1 MCSIKTRLTELLDI
15 RFPIIQAGMIWASG
29 AKLAAA
35 VANAGGL
42 GVIGSG
48 SMKPELLREHIHN
61 ARSLI
66 KSGKF
71 AVNLPLISPYS
82 DELAKVI
89 LDEKVEIVICAAGSP
104 QKYTDIFKNAG
115 IKVGHV
121 VPSVKLALK
130 CEAANVDFIIAEG
143 TEAGGHNSADEI
155 TTFVLIPQVVDAVD
169 IPVVAAGGIG
179 DGRGFLAA
187 LSLGAEGVQIGTRF
201 AATIES
207 SASDSYKN
215 QIVQAGEADT
225 ILTLKEVIP
234 TRMIKTP
241 FTNKVLQAIDRCA
254 GKDELTLLLG
264 KGRAKKGIFL
274 GDYEEGEYEAGQV
287 SALVKDIP
295 AAGELL
301 ERIVRELAIA
311 FQKNFKG
318 LGLAE

>member
-1 MCSIKTRLTELLDI
+1 MYSIKTRLTELLDI
-15 RFPIIQAGMIWASG
+15 RFPIIQAGMIWVSG

-61 ARSLI
+61 VRSLI

-104 QKYTDIFKNAG
+104 QKYTDTFKNAG

-130 CEAANVDFIIAEG
+130 CEVANVDFVIAEG
-143 TEAGGHNSADEI
+143 TEAGGHNSPDEI

-241 FTNKVLQAIDRCA
+241 FAKKVLQAIDRGA
-254 GKDELTLLLG
+254 GKEELTLLLG

-274 GDYEEGEYEAGQV
+274 GDYEEGEYEAGQI
-287 SALVKDIP
+287 SAIVKDIP
-295 AAGELL
+295 SAGELL
-301 ERIVRELAIA
+301 DRIVRELVIA

-318 LGLAE
+318 LGFAE